1 MAQETVADY
10 DVRSPASRTL
20 LTVIGTIA
28 TVVMLGGL
36 VLGASLIKRD
46 TRVATADVELGEV
59 SQLVINAGAANV
71 HLVEGDDGMVRIRS
85 RITSGLQKTNYQL
98 GRRGSEIKIVS
109 GCKTWLSPGCGV
121 SATLEVPKGMPVV
134 IKSTSGDVK
143 ADSLAEGSL
152 TVRSASGDIT
162 VADLK
167 VDELDARTGSGD
179 INATF
184 ATQPFGLKV
193 HTTAGDIRATV
204 PAGKRKYAVVV
215 SSKSGDIS
223 NSLDGDVTNSLST
236 ADASKGFV
244 RAVTDSGDIRLANQ

>member
-28 TVVMLGGL
+28 TVVMLGGI

-85 RITSGLQKTNYQL
+85 RITSGLQKTDYQL
-98 GRRGSEIKIVS
+98 GRRNEEIKIVS

-134 IKSTSGDVK
+134 VKSTSGDVK
-143 ADSLAEGSL
+143 ADSLSEGSL
-152 TVRSASGDIT
+152 TVRTVSGDIT

-167 VDELDARTGSGD
+167 VDELDAKTGSGD
-179 INATF
+179 IKASF
-184 ATQPFGLKV
+184 ATQPFGLKAN
-193 HTTAGDIRATV
+193 TNSGDIRATV
-204 PAGKRKYAVVV
+204 PAGKRQYAVR
-215 SSKSGDIS
+215 G
-223 NSLDGDVTNSLST
+223 LLQ
-236 ADASKGFV
+236 V
-244 RAVTDSGDIRLANQ
+244 R